1 MTKIKNSTCDKTQ
14 KLEMWQNSETLNGEK
29 NQDVTTKKLKMWH
42 NSKTKNLKK
51 LKNTQCDKTQ
61 TQNVTTQQLKQ
72 WPNLKT
78 QNVYLFLFHSTKIYV
93 TQKQLQLKTQIVTKL
108 KTSNWWNTKIVQNS
122 ISDKT
127 LKKKSQFTIWLDTS
141 TLDDMFSGQRFAIL
155 QCLLFTILWGK
166 LHNTLL

>member
-61 TQNVTTQQLKQ
+61 TQNVTT
-72 WPNLKT
+72 
-78 QNVYLFLFHSTKIYV
+78 
-93 TQKQLQLKTQIVTKL
+93 
-108 KTSNWWNTKIVQNS
+108 
-122 ISDKT
+122 
-127 LKKKSQFTIWLDTS
+127 
-141 TLDDMFSGQRFAIL
+141 
-155 QCLLFTILWGK
+155 
-166 LHNTLL
+166 